1 MTKNKK
7 IAIIS
12 IIAIL
17 LIALVPMFILPD
29 AEFGGSD
36 GMGADLATELAGEDF
51 EPWFTPVIET
61 AIGGELSGE
70 IESLFF
76 CVQTGIGVG
85 IIAYTMGWLVARK
98 KFSPKSA
105 E

>member
-1 MTKNKK
+1 M
-7 IAIIS
+7 
-12 IIAIL
+12 IL
-17 LIALVPMFILPD
+17 LIALVPMFVLRD

-36 GMGADLATELAGEDF
+36 GMGADMAVELAGEDF

-85 IIAYTMGWLVARK
+85 IIAYAMGWLAARK

>member
-1 MTKNKK
+1 MSKNKT
-7 IAIIS
+7 ITIVS
-12 IIAIL
+12 IL
-17 LIALVPMFILPD
+17 LILLLALVPMFVLTD

-36 GMGADLATELAGEDF
+36 GMGADLATELGGEDF

-76 CVQTGIGVG
+76 CVQTGLGVG
-85 IIAYTMGWLVARK
+85 VIAFGMGYLVARK
-98 KFSPKSA
+98 KYNPKVA